1 MAKSFWYIS
10 PKIFDLKLDQHIS
23 DLLYRYDCV
32 IVPDFGGFL
41 ANYQPAKINSR
52 THTFSPPG
60 KKVSFNK
67 NLNSNDGLLAS
78 HIVHEYGVSY
88 EDALQSISNCVNDY
102 QKELNSGKRVLI
114 ENVGVLYLDA
124 TKNILFEPVS
134 AVNFLSDSFGLE
146 KFHVNPVEE
155 ENKIVAINSTVT
167 KRRLHPGRIAAAIV
181 LPVFFIGSAMLFQT
195 KNDGKFGPIQLSSL
209 GFNKTEAKY
218 EIRKNETS
226 FVAEE
231 SKDVDFETLIEKAEN
246 RSFAKV
252 EQEESIENW
261 FVVGGCFS
269 EESNAKSFIKK
280 LQKQGYPAKKIDQ
293 YTKLHAVAY
302 QGFEKESDARAFL
315 ASITQDNNAS
325 AWLLK
330 RK

>member
-1 MAKSFWYIS
+1 M
-10 PKIFDLKLDQHIS
+10 KLDQHIS
-23 DLLYRYDCV
+23 DLLHRYDCV

-78 HIVHEYGVSY
+78 HIVQKYGVSY
-88 EDALQSISNCVNDY
+88 ENALQSISNCVIDY
-102 QKELNSGKRVLI
+102 QKELSSGKRVLI

-124 TKNILFEPVS
+124 FKNILFEPVS

-146 KFHVNPVEE
+146 KFHANPIEE
-155 ENKIVAINSTVT
+155 ETKVVAINSAEK
-167 KRRLHPGRIAAAIV
+167 KRRIHPGRIAAAIIM
-181 LPVFFIGSAMLFQT
+181 PVFFIGSAMLFQS
-195 KNDGKFGPIQLSSL
+195 KDDGKFGPIQLSSL
-209 GFNKTEAKY
+209 GFNKAAAKY
-218 EIRKNETS
+218 EIRKDHNA
-226 FVAEE
+226 FVTEE
-231 SKDVDFETLIEKAEN
+231 SNDVDFEALIEKAEN

-252 EQEESIENW
+252 EEEESIENW

-269 EESNAKSFIKK
+269 EESNAKKFIIK
-280 LQKQGYPAKKIDQ
+280 LEKQGYPAKKIDQ
-293 YTKLHAVAY
+293 YKKLYAVAY

-315 ASITQDNNAS
+315 ASIKSNNAS
-325 AWLLK
+325 GWLLK